1 MGEIRTGERTFSGVG
16 AVGGISPVA
25 DQSIELQGG
34 SSGEPAGSVSVVSTS
49 RMVWTSPGVPG
60 LCASALL
67 AAPVRSPGTGPPGRD
82 LAVNPATSPGV
93 ANPDVTGVLPKV
105 ADDPATQPLPTSAV
119 SSAM

>member
-82 LAVNPATSPGV
+82 LAGELGVNPATSHGV

-105 ADDPATQPLPTSAV
+105 ANDPTT
-119 SSAM
+119 